1 MVKYMLLSLPMVPL
15 TVASLKCQHM
25 SYLAYPRKN
34 SSFWR
39 IRCRHARR
47 RSSRKHRRHL
57 RARWSKARN
66 NGFSE
71 RACSLLR
78 EIAIGCSD
86 RRRKVS
92 RSPMSAGGGIE
103 ARKQSSSEQKKTSSM
118 TERSNTRSDTDV
130 AVHRKSDC
138 ERLAMLPLVRA
149 MYEVVFAPLYCRI
162 NRHFTRHVPE
172 FMQFATTLVD
182 ADGAEAFAIK
192 VALQPLARLL
202 RENALYHEV

>member
-1 MVKYMLLSLPMVPL
+1 
-15 TVASLKCQHM
+15 
-25 SYLAYPRKN
+25 
-34 SSFWR
+34 
-39 IRCRHARR
+39 
-47 RSSRKHRRHL
+47 
-57 RARWSKARN
+57 
-66 NGFSE
+66 
-71 RACSLLR
+71 
-78 EIAIGCSD
+78 
-86 RRRKVS
+86 
-92 RSPMSAGGGIE
+92 
-103 ARKQSSSEQKKTSSM
+103 M

-138 ERLAMLPLVRA
+138 ERLAMLPLVIA

-202 RENALYHEV
+202 RENALYHHEV